1 VRRILYSLLFLI
13 ALPLLCVAQTAQI
26 TGVIRDASEAAI
38 PNARIVVTNV
48 ETEVSRR
55 TVSSEA
61 GTYVVPLLPPGR
73 YRISVQSDGFKP
85 IDRQGIS
92 LAVDQVARID
102 FAMEVGQMTES
113 VSVTAE
119 TPRIDQETSSLGQV
133 IENKRIVEMPLNGRN
148 VMSLIQLTA
157 GVTPQAGINAGFA
170 DPAGFVTSNVAIGGG
185 RGSMNQLLFDG
196 ANNAAPERQEIAV
209 SPSVDAVA
217 EFKVYTNGAPAEFG
231 RTTGGAISM
240 ITKSGT
246 NQLHG
251 TLYEFLRN
259 DKLDARNTFA
269 ATRAPFRYN
278 QFGGSAGGPV
288 VLPKV
293 YDGRNR
299 TFWFFNYEGYRYITY
314 NPRVFSVPTALQRSG
329 NFSDTRLANG
339 TVLNIFDP
347 ESTATNPNGAGF
359 VRTPFPGNTIPANRF
374 NRISSAIMA
383 DVPLPNRAPSNAVTN
398 VNNYF
403 EQTRRL
409 QNNDQYIGK
418 FDHNIGNS
426 HRLTYR
432 MAYNYNLIR
441 PENQFGNYLTQGEA
455 NDQFDRN
462 YSQQVAGWTYT
473 ISPTTFSELRAGYV
487 RTLLVRDPP
496 TSGAD
501 LDRLN
506 YPAIIPR
513 VQFPSHQIADFGE
526 LGGGQTVD
534 GGLHTISLHESITK
548 IQGNH
553 TLKFGG
559 EVWTIRRNR
568 FQFGG
573 LSGAFAFNRDLTNN
587 PQAPQTTGYGV
598 ATFLLGAVNAGNLT
612 VGSKRHERG
621 KYFAGFVQ
629 DDWRVNRR
637 LTLNLGLRYDMELN
651 AIDEYN
657 ERSNF
662 NYFRTNPIT
671 NLPGVVEFAGV
682 DYGRHPVPTDRN
694 NFGPRF
700 GLAYTLDES
709 GKTVFRGFY
718 GIFYQGIF
726 ESFETNLGWSATTP
740 FANPSIGP
748 RPNFYLTQGPSAIV
762 QPPGSSL
769 GAASFLGLSAEGRI
783 ADDRVGYTQQW
794 SGGLQRSLPGG
805 WMVEGIYSAAKGT
818 RIGIGAQGYAMN
830 ALDPQYLS
838 LGFDLQTQVPNPLF
852 DKGIFGRTV
861 SRQQTLLP
869 YPAYQGITRRNP
881 TFGSS
886 IYHSLQVNARKSMS
900 RGHTIQIAYTSSKLI
915 DDTVASLSAGFAGY
929 NTGVADYQT
938 PYNRAIERSI
948 SPADVSQ
955 RLTGSYLIELP
966 FGAGRRFSLRGPA
979 DVILGGWQLSGILTA
994 QTGQPLA
1001 VRGANNN
1008 AANRPNSTGN
1018 SAKLDEPSVTRW
1030 FDTAQFTT
1038 PPLFTLGNV
1047 GRVLPD
1053 VRAPGLVQLDFAV
1066 QKYIS
1071 FTERVRLQLRG
1082 EAFNATNR
1090 VNLGPPNIT
1099 YTAAA
1104 FGTINSTSTPARVMQ
1119 VGAKVI
1125 F

>member
-1 VRRILYSLLFLI
+1 MNRSLSIALLLI
-13 ALPLLCVAQTAQI
+13 ASALCHGQNAQV
-26 TGVIRDASEAAI
+26 TGIVKDSTDAGI
-38 PNARIVVTNV
+38 PNARVVVTNTD
-48 ETEVSRR
+48 TEISRR
-55 TVSSEA
+55 TASNDQ
-61 GTYVVPLLPPGR
+61 GIYVVPLLQPGR

-85 IDRQGIS
+85 IDRQGIT

-102 FAMEVGQMTES
+102 FVMQIGQMTES
-113 VSVTAE
+113 VNVTAE
-119 TPRIDQETSSLGQV
+119 TPRVDQETSSLGQV

-240 ITKSGT
+240 VTKSGT

-251 TLYEFLRN
+251 TLYEFFRN
-259 DKLDARNTFA
+259 DKLDSRNTFA

-278 QFGGSAGGPV
+278 QYGGSAGAPV
-288 VLPKV
+288 VLPKI
-293 YDGRNR
+293 YNGKNR

-314 NPRVFSVPTALQRSG
+314 ANNVLSVPTELQRAG
-329 NFSDTRLANG
+329 NFSETRLANG
-339 TVLNIFDP
+339 TVLGVYDP
-347 ESTATNPNGAGF
+347 ESTAVNPNGAGF
-359 VRTPFPGNTIPANRF
+359 VRTPFPGNTIPTSRF
-374 NRISSAIMA
+374 NRIPVQILR
-383 DVPLPNRAPSNAVTN
+383 DVPLPNRAPTNAITN
-398 VNNYF
+398 VNNYG

-409 QNNDQYIGK
+409 QNNDQYIGR
-418 FDHNIGNS
+418 FDHNVDNNN
-426 HRLTYR
+426 RLTYR
-432 MAYNYNLIR
+432 LAYNYNVIR
-441 PENQFGNYLTQGEA
+441 PDSQFGNYLTQGEQ
-455 NDQFDRN
+455 NDVFDRN
-462 YSQQVAGWTYT
+462 YSQQVASWTYT
-473 ISPTTFSELRAGYV
+473 ISPSTFSELRAGYV
-487 RTLLVRDPP
+487 RTLIVRDPP

-501 LDRLN
+501 LDRLG

-513 VQFPSHQIADFGE
+513 VQFPSHNIADFTE

-548 IQGNH
+548 VMGKH

-573 LSGAFAFNRDLTNN
+573 LSGAFNFNRDLTNN

-598 ATFLLGAVNAGNLT
+598 ATFLLGAVNAGSLT
-612 VGSKRHERG
+612 IGSKRHERG
-621 KYFAGFVQ
+621 KYFAGFLQ
-629 DDWRVNRR
+629 DDWRISRR
-637 LTLNLGLRYDMELN
+637 LTLNVGLRYDVETN
-651 AIDEYN
+651 AIDHFN

-662 NYFRTNPIT
+662 NFFRVNPIT
-671 NLPGVVEFAGV
+671 NLPGVVEFAGK
-682 DYGRHPVPTDRN
+682 DYGRHPVPVDRN
-694 NFGPRF
+694 NLGPRF
-700 GLAYTLDES
+700 GFAYTFDES
-709 GKTVFRGFY
+709 AHTVLRGFY

-726 ESFETNLGWSATTP
+726 ESFETNLGWSANTP

-748 RPNFYLTQGPSAIV
+748 RPNFYLTQGPPALV
-762 QPPGSSL
+762 LPPGNSQ
-769 GAASFLGLSAEGRI
+769 GAASFLGLGAEGRM

-794 SGGLQRSLPGG
+794 NLSLQRALPGN
-805 WMVEGIYSAAKGT
+805 WVLESIYSAAKGT
-818 RIGIGAQGYAMN
+818 RLGIGAQGIAEN
-830 ALDPQYLS
+830 ALDPRYLS
-838 LGFDLQTQVPNPLF
+838 LGFDLQTQVPNALF
-852 DKGIFGRTV
+852 EKGIFGRTV
-861 SRQQTLLP
+861 ARQQTLLP
-869 YPAYQGITRRNP
+869 FPAYQGITRRNP

-900 RGHTIQIAYTSSKLI
+900 RGHTVQLAYTFGKLI

-938 PYNRAIERSI
+938 PYNRRMERSI

-955 RLTGSYLIELP
+955 RLVVSYLWELP
-966 FGAGRRFSLRGPA
+966 FGKGRRFGLRGPA
-979 DVILGGWQLSGILTA
+979 DIVLGGWQLSGILTS

-1008 AANRPNSTGN
+1008 AANRPNSTGT
-1018 SAKLDEPSVTRW
+1018 SAKLDNPSIGRW
-1030 FDTAQFTT
+1030 LDTSQFVT
-1038 PPLFTLGNV
+1038 PPLFTFGNLS
-1047 GRVLPD
+1047 RVLPD
-1053 VRAPGLVQLDFAV
+1053 VRAPGLVQLDFGL
-1066 QKYIS
+1066 QKYVA
-1071 FTERVRLQLRG
+1071 FGEKVRLQLRA

-1090 VNLGPPNIT
+1090 VNLGPPNVT
-1099 YTAAA
+1099 FTAAA
-1104 FGTINSTSTPARVMQ
+1104 FGTINATATPARVMQ
-1119 VGAKVI
+1119 LGAKVI